1 MKMNKICPEFR
12 AAMLRHS
19 GFIDYEGDRWQGCIG
34 SDCAKW
40 HRVYWGGARPRR
52 MSSPSVA
59 TVSTTPMLMPGK
71 TPPSGLSN

>member
-40 HRVYWGGARPRR
+40 HRVYWGGETEEDVFPERGNCIDNSYADAWEDPAFRP
-52 MSSPSVA
+52 
-59 TVSTTPMLMPGK
+59 K
-71 TPPSGLSN
+71 